1 MPLHICPYFSNTM
14 SSRRYSLRRV
24 GTIPFAE
31 TDYVDRPVVYII
43 RDAHC
48 LIYHRCTHFWASANS
63 SYNVTTLPVQLN
75 ISKRSGRT

>member
-31 TDYVDRPVVYII
+31 TDYVDRPVVYI
-43 RDAHC
+43 
-48 LIYHRCTHFWASANS
+48 YHQRRALLNLPQMYSFLGQRQQFLQCYNTPCTTK
-63 SYNVTTLPVQLN
+63 Y
-75 ISKRSGRT
+75 I